1 MLDRM
6 LQLLARK
13 VDFPDAACGQMTT
26 GSNFRSDF
34 IAGGAKAAGARSV
47 QHDRTVPA
55 VRFCDT
61 PMQQPRRRMMVKK
74 LVLAA
79 ALVACASPALAESY
93 VSTWSCKYSRF
104 YAYNNCRTVWTYIPD
119 PVRDRE
125 QERLDAIAFQK
136 ENAKW
141 EAFCKPTFR
150 ADEYGVRRASYARQ
164 GCEFGRSE

>member
-1 MLDRM
+1 
-6 LQLLARK
+6 
-13 VDFPDAACGQMTT
+13 MTT
-26 GSNFRSDF
+26 GSDFRSDF
-34 IAGGAKAAGARSV
+34 SAGETKAAGIWSFLHNRA
-47 QHDRTVPA
+47 VPG

-61 PMQQPRRRMMVKK
+61 PVQPRQWRKMVKK

-79 ALVACASPALAESY
+79 ALVACASPALAGSY

-104 YAYNNCRTVWTYIPD
+104 YAYNNCRTTWTHIPD
-119 PVRDRE
+119 PVFDPE
-125 QERLDAIAFQK
+125 QERRDAIALAR

-141 EAFCKPTFR
+141 EAFCKPTFT

>member
-1 MLDRM
+1 
-6 LQLLARK
+6 
-13 VDFPDAACGQMTT
+13 MTT
-26 GSNFRSDF
+26 GSDFRSDF
-34 IAGGAKAAGARSV
+34 IVGDAKGAGVRPV

-61 PMQQPRRRMMVKK
+61 PMPPPRWRGMVNS

-79 ALVACASPALAESY
+79 ALVACASPALAGSY

-104 YAYNNCRTVWTYIPD
+104 YAYNNCRTTWTHIPD
-119 PVRDRE
+119 PVRDAE
-125 QERLDAIAFQK
+125 QERIDALALAR

-141 EAFCKPTFR
+141 EAFCKPTFT
-150 ADEYGVRRASYARQ
+150 ADEYGVRRASYAKQ

>member
-1 MLDRM
+1 
-6 LQLLARK
+6 
-13 VDFPDAACGQMTT
+13 MTT
-26 GSNFRSDF
+26 GSDFRSDF
-34 IAGGAKAAGARSV
+34 IAGDAKAAGVRSV
-47 QHDRTVPA
+47 PHNRTVPA

-61 PMQQPRRRMMVKK
+61 PPRWRMTVKR
-74 LVLAA
+74 LVLAT
-79 ALVACASPALAESY
+79 ALVACASPALAEGY

-104 YAYNNCRTVWTYIPD
+104 YAYNNCRTTWTYVPD
-119 PVRDRE
+119 PIRDRE

-141 EAFCKPTFR
+141 EAFCKPTFK